1 MASQMTLQIAGAR
14 LRPFRRG
21 DEDDL
26 VIAADDRE
34 IWRNVRDAFPYPYT
48 REDAERWIAYNE
60 GLAPVLN
67 FAVELGERVVGG
79 VGLVLGQDVHRHAAE
94 VGYWLARSVWGRGL
108 ATAALRAL
116 MRYAFDELQLVRLH
130 AGVFVWNPASARVLE
145 KAGFAREGLYRRW
158 AYKDGEYVD
167 AWAYACLRDD

>member
-1 MASQMTLQIAGAR
+1 MPLPLQVAGAR
-14 LRPFRRG
+14 LRAFRRG

-67 FAVELGERVVGG
+67 FAIELGDRVVGG
-79 VGLVLGQDVHRHAAE
+79 AGLVLGLDVHRHAAE

-108 ATAALRAL
+108 ATAAVRSLV
-116 MRYAFDELQLVRLH
+116 RYAFDELQLVRLH

-145 KAGFAREGLYRRW
+145 KAGFQREGLYRRW

-167 AWAYACLRDD
+167 AWAYA

>member
-1 MASQMTLQIAGAR
+1 VLVLPLQVAGAR
-14 LRPFRRG
+14 LRAFRRG

-60 GLAPVLN
+60 ALAPVLN
-67 FAVELGERVVGG
+67 FAVEVDERVVGG

-94 VGYWLARSVWGRGL
+94 VGYWLARAVWNRGL
-108 ATAALRAL
+108 ATASVRAL
-116 MRYAFDELQLVRLH
+116 VRYAFDELQLVRLH

-145 KAGFAREGLYRRW
+145 KSGFAREGLYKRW

-167 AWAYACLRDD
+167 AWAYACVREQ